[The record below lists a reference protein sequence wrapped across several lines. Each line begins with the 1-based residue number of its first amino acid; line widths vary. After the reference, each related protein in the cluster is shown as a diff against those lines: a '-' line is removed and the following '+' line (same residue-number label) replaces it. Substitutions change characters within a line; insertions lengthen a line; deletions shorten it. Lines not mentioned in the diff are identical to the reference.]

1 MTWLHSIDVAG
12 FRFINQTLGNPFF
25 DWLMPILSGNRF
37 FVPAVLLV
45 FGWMLTRKSPRARVC
60 AVAIATVVALGDGL
74 VCNTI
79 KEAVERPRP
88 FLDLSDAVVRIG
100 KGGSGSMPSA
110 HAANWAATAMVVF
123 LYYRRSWRFMAPLAF
138 AVGFSRIYNGV
149 HYPSDVLAGWIL
161 GAGYP
166 VAFVIG
172 ANWLWNTAG
181 RNWMPEAW
189 RRMPSLLNPEAGD
202 KSAATP
208 AKSKSDVDWLRFG
221 YLLIAVLFV
230 VRLVYQASN
239 KIDLTEDEAYQW
251 VWSKHPALSY
261 FSKPLMIAMTQL
273 AGTTLWGDTEF
284 GVRFFAPVIAAI
296 LSVLVLRFMAREA
309 GAKAGFFLVLILTAT
324 PLTAVGATLMT
335 IDPLSVL
342 FWTAAMIVGWRAV
355 QEKGTTAQW
364 IWVGVW
370 SGCGLLSKYT
380 NLLQLIA
387 WPIIFAYWPQARRHL
402 RRPGPWLALGVIA
415 LATLPVIIWN
425 QQHDWIT
432 AKHVAEGGGLDKGF
446 SLTLKYFFEWIGAEW
461 ALLNPVFS
469 VGAVWAAVAAMGALK
484 RDPLRMFLFAMGAPI
499 LILYLPLSFHS
510 RIQPNWIAP
519 AVVPWFCL
527 MVVYWTR
534 RRADSPKLVRRALA
548 GGLAFGLPLVVL
560 LHDTNIMSKIA
571 GRPLPAK
578 VDPLRRTRGW
588 EEMAQVVGPE
598 WRALRERSPGAFIIG
613 DHYGTTGLLSFYLP
627 EAAKDPKN
635 DPQVFYMAIDH
646 PQNQFFFFKSYL
658 DKKGQSAL
666 FVGQEELGQQP
677 AGWLGRW
684 LRGEVVGEPPLQPFP
699 GVPEV
704 VRDQFAEVVDL
715 GVREVRY
722 RGRLMRG
729 VHLYECRGL
738 K

>member
-12 FRFINQTLGNPFF
+12 FRFINQSLGNAFF
-25 DWLMPILSGNRF
+25 DWLMPVLSGNRL
-37 FVPAVLLV
+37 FVPALLLV
-45 FGWMLTRKSPRARVC
+45 LGWMLTRKSTRARVC
-60 AVAIATVVALGDGL
+60 AVAIVAVVALGDGL

-79 KEAVERPRP
+79 KETVARPRP
-88 FLDLSDAVVRIG
+88 FLDLADTVMRVG
-100 KGGSGSMPSA
+100 KGGSASMPSA
-110 HAANWAATAMVVF
+110 HAANWAAAAMVAF
-123 LYYRRSWRFMAPLAF
+123 LYYRRSWRFMVPMAF

-161 GAGYP
+161 GAGYA
-166 VAFVIG
+166 VAFVLG
-172 ANWLWNTAG
+172 ANWLWNSAG
-181 RNWMPEAW
+181 KKLVPSTW
-189 RRMPSLLNPEAGD
+189 RRMPSLLEPERGENVPVAQ
-202 KSAATP
+202 TR
-208 AKSKSDVDWLRFG
+208 SKSDTDWLRFG

-230 VRLVYQASN
+230 VRLFYQASD

-284 GVRFFAPVIAAI
+284 GVRFFSPVLAAI
-296 LSVLVLRFMAREA
+296 LSVLVLRFIAREV
-309 GAKAGFFLVLILTAT
+309 GAKTGFFLVLILTAT

-342 FWTAAMIVGWRAV
+342 FWTAAMIVGWRAI

-364 IWVGVW
+364 LWVGVW
-370 SGCGLLSKYT
+370 TGMGLLSKYT
-380 NLLQLIA
+380 NLLQLVA
-387 WPIIFAYWPQARRHL
+387 WPIIFACWPEARRHL
-402 RRPGPWLALGVIA
+402 RRPGPWLALGVVA
-415 LATLPVIIWN
+415 LASLPIIVWN

-446 SLTLKYFFEWIGAEW
+446 TLTTKYFFEWVGAEW
-461 ALLNPVFS
+461 GLLNPVFS
-469 VGAVWAAVAAMGALK
+469 IGAVWAAIAVLRHLK
-484 RDPLRMFLFAMGAPI
+484 RDRLEMFLFAMGVPI
-499 LILYLPLSFHS
+499 LILYLPLSFHN
-510 RIQPNWIAP
+510 RIHPNWIAP

-527 MVVYWTR
+527 MVVYWSR
-534 RRADSPKLVRRALA
+534 RSAESPKLVRRALV
-548 GGLAFGLPLVVL
+548 GGLAFGLPITVL
-560 LHDTNIMSKIA
+560 LHDTNIMAKIA

-578 VDPLRRTRGW
+578 IDPLRRTRGW
-588 EEMAQVVGPE
+588 EEMAEVVGVE
-598 WRALRERSPGAFIIG
+598 WRALRERSPGAFILG

-635 DPQVFYMAIDH
+635 DPQVFYPKTPD

-658 DKKGQSAL
+658 DKKGASAL
-666 FVGQEELGQQP
+666 YVVQAELDKQP

-684 LRGEVVGEPPLQPFP
+684 IRGEEVGEPVLKETGGPSEEL
-699 GVPEV
+699 
-704 VRDQFAEVVDL
+704 RAQFTEIVDL

-729 VHLYECRGL
+729 VHLFECRGL